1 MKSIGVKNL
10 RSLKDIG
17 MVEIK
22 PITVLVGKNSS
33 GKSSFLRLFPLLKQT
48 LEAKTAEPILWYG
61 KYVDFGDYDLSRT
74 HSETADIELRFDLE
88 LSNILPRYYTARN
101 REASKKMDALIFF
114 WDKKTGSIFYFS

>member
-33 GKSSFLRLFPLLKQT
+33 G
-48 LEAKTAEPILWYG
+48 
-61 KYVDFGDYDLSRT
+61 
-74 HSETADIELRFDLE
+74 
-88 LSNILPRYYTARN
+88 
-101 REASKKMDALIFF
+101 M
-114 WDKKTGSIFYFS
+114 

>member
-101 REASKKMDALIFF
+101 RDVSKKNGCIDFF
-114 WDKKTGSIFYFS
+114 LE